1 MDPTFH
7 FLYGTG
13 HVVLANQTVKNGVA
27 LETDPRSVLN
37 VSLSGVA
44 EGKLILHLCLWATS
58 TPIEVNTYSTWEVAL
73 DYPH

>member
-13 HVVLANQTVKNGVA
+13 HVVPVNQTVKNEVA
-27 LETDPRSVLN
+27 LETDLRSVLN

-44 EGKLILHLCLWATS
+44 EGKLILHLCPRATS
-58 TPIEVNTYSTWEVAL
+58 TPIEVNTYSTWEVSS
-73 DYPH
+73 